1 MRELWENKTNSIMSY
16 NAKVDIDLQEAFD
29 SMSRIEQ
36 GSFIEDNLYVIDE
49 DYLVRYLESKG
60 YEINNE

>member
-1 MRELWENKTNSIMSY
+1 MSY

-36 GSFIEDNLYVIDE
+36 GSFIEDNLDAIDE
-49 DYLVRYLESKG
+49 DYLVRYLESRG

>member
-1 MRELWENKTNSIMSY
+1 MSY

-36 GSFIEDNLYVIDE
+36 GSFY
-49 DYLVRYLESKG
+49 RG
-60 YEINNE
+60 

>member
-1 MRELWENKTNSIMSY
+1 MSY

-36 GSFIEDNLYVIDE
+36 GSFIEDNIDVIDE
-49 DYLVRYLESKG
+49 DYLVRHLESKG

>member
-1 MRELWENKTNSIMSY
+1 MSY

-36 GSFIEDNLYVIDE
+36 GSFIEDYLYVIDE